1 VTTETLVLVLGI
13 VVLATLVRSALGF
26 GDALVGMPLL
36 ALVLPLKTATPLM
49 AFVGPTI
56 GVLMWARTWR
66 QVDFRSVGVLA
77 GSTLAGIPVGLFLL
91 TRLPERPVTVALA
104 ALIILSAV
112 HGLVRPAAARLKS
125 SRSAPIFG
133 FIAGILG
140 AAFNTN
146 GPSIA
151 LYGAWRGWTSAA
163 FRATIQGYF
172 LLTGPMILLGQGAA
186 GLWTGDVG
194 RAYLLA
200 LPLMAGAVA
209 AGLKLGRLIP
219 ETRFHGWVYG
229 LLLAAGILLFLKT
242 LTSAG

>member
-13 VVLATLVRSALGF
+13 VVLATLVRSAFGF

-56 GVLMWARTWR
+56 GVLMLARTWR

-91 TRLPERPVTVALA
+91 TRLPERPVAVALA

>member
-13 VVLATLVRSALGF
+13 VVLATLVRSAFGF

-56 GVLMWARTWR
+56 GVLMLARTWR

-91 TRLPERPVTVALA
+91 TRLPERPVAVALA

-219 ETRFHGWVYG
+219 ETRFHCWVYG

>member
-1 VTTETLVLVLGI
+1 MTTETLVLVLGI
-13 VVLATLVRSALGF
+13 VVLATLVRSAFGF

-56 GVLMWARTWR
+56 GVLMLARTWR

-91 TRLPERPVTVALA
+91 TRLPERPVAVALA